1 MVRVEHEVVVN
12 RPVEE
17 VFDYLT
23 NIEALGEWQSSVVDA
38 RRVTDGPVRIG
49 TRFIESRHVMGRS
62 IESTVEVA
70 EHAVPDR
77 FTVRVLD
84 GPVRFTV
91 THVFER
97 LDGSTRLTVHAEG
110 EPHGLAARLAGP
122 MIAQRAK
129 REFETDFDRLKQLL
143 ESRDGGQR

>member
-1 MVRVEHEVVVN
+1 MVRVDHEVVVN

-38 RRVTDGPVRIG
+38 RRVTDGPVRTG
-49 TRFIESRHVMGRS
+49 TRFIESRHLMGRS
-62 IESTVEVA
+62 IESTVEVT
-70 EHAVPDR
+70 EHAPPER

-91 THVFER
+91 AHSFDR
-97 LDGSTRLTVHAEG
+97 LDASTRLRVHAEG
-110 EPHGLAARLAGP
+110 ESHGLAARMAGP
-122 MIAQRAK
+122 MIARRAK
-129 REFETDFDRLKQLL
+129 QEFETDFARLKQVL
-143 ESRDGGQR
+143 ESRDGGGP